1 MLTHARI
8 RTLILASVVCGSHSL
23 SAEEWKTLAD
33 EPSRADLFAQY
44 IVPKTRPEEAQS
56 FALLGPFVFP
66 TDTTIDKTKNAAR
79 TDVIFGIDISHY
91 EDASIRFDLMRD
103 QNIRFVYVKATQ
115 GVGYKDG
122 KFAQFWNAIGALPP
136 EKKVLRG
143 PYHFLASS
151 GDPVAQADSFL
162 KLLNENGGLKPGDLP
177 PVLDL
182 EWDKASAGGPD
193 RWQGHSPDAILDA
206 VLAWLGRVK
215 EKTQRTPIV
224 YTARAWWRE
233 RGIADEKWARLKDYR
248 IWIADYSNSSRAVE
262 IPAVP
267 NKGAFDIWQFSETA
281 QMASGYGGKL
291 DANVY
296 FGDDLKFL
304 NDFQIK

>member
-1 MLTHARI
+1 MGGGKFQNSWGNSMLTHARI

-193 RWQGHSPDAILDA
+193 RWQGHSPDAILNA
-206 VLAWLGRVK
+206 VLAWLVARTRHCRREMGAAQGLSDLDCGLFQFIPRSRDPGSPQQGRV
-215 EKTQRTPIV
+215 R
-224 YTARAWWRE
+224 YLA
-233 RGIADEKWARLKDYR
+233 
-248 IWIADYSNSSRAVE
+248 
-262 IPAVP
+262 
-267 NKGAFDIWQFSETA
+267 
-281 QMASGYGGKL
+281 
-291 DANVY
+291 
-296 FGDDLKFL
+296 
-304 NDFQIK
+304 